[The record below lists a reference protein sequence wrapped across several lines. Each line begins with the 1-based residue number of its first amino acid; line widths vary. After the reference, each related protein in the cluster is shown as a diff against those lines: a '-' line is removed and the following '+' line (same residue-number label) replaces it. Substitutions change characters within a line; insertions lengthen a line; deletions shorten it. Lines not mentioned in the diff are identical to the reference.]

1 MFVFLMFWY
10 FIVAAMFFITCNIVG
25 LRHKMHKMMSVV
37 IKTFRTWKDD
47 ELVLEINEMHV
58 EMSHGVTMREIDE

>member
-1 MFVFLMFWY
+1 
-10 FIVAAMFFITCNIVG
+10 
-25 LRHKMHKMMSVV
+25 MHKMMSVV